1 MYTGFAGLLEKPLQL
16 DLMFEAIEKAVNE
29 KYN

>member
-1 MYTGFAGLLEKPLQL
+1 MHSGFTGLLEKPLQL
-16 DLMFEAIEKAVNE
+16 DLMFKTIYKEIYE